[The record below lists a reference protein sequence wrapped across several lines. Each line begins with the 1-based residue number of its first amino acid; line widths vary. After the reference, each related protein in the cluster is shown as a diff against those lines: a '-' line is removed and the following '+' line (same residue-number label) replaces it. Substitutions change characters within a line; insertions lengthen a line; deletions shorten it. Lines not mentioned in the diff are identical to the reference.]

1 MQTGYFMVGKL
12 PALHVTMYAPR
23 LCNGVVDHGQVNS
36 KIVIFAPEKIGLLF
50 VSY

>member
-1 MQTGYFMVGKL
+1 
-12 PALHVTMYAPR
+12 
-23 LCNGVVDHGQVNS
+23 VVDHGQVNP